1 MFHVQVPLGV
11 YLKNENKLEE
21 MVSIMETLQQYVPSI
36 RYSTCLQ
43 IIQGEEQETVHND
56 YFCATLFG
64 GDQLTVARAIG
75 AQRIRANSEDG
86 VARLQGL
93 IPVVEDWHAKVCLFG
108 VSYDFTRG
116 SISYIM
122 MPFVLFR

>member
-1 MFHVQVPLGV
+1 
-11 YLKNENKLEE
+11 
-21 MVSIMETLQQYVPSI
+21 METLQQYVPSI

-56 YFCATLFG
+56 YFFATLFG

-75 AQRIRANSEDG
+75 AKSEDG

-93 IPVVEDWHAKVCLFG
+93 IPVVEDWHAKVCLLG
-108 VSYDFTRG
+108 VSYDFTRVP
-116 SISYIM
+116 ISYIT
-122 MPFVLFR
+122 